1 MTDIIRRQ
9 AISDQGIPLGLLG
22 AGIKFSQPSY
32 LWSPAYAFGGLA
44 VRSSTQRVRLML
56 VIALGCLLALFAGP
70 SIALLL
76 IPSFT
81 DNWYAGGTSFY
92 LIGKE
97 DDLYPDILQARH
109 AGGEAC
115 LNASTAVVT
124 SASLNMSSCIW
135 HGYTQLSEGL
145 KDRKFDW
152 QSNITLND
160 GISKRQI
167 LRQQSIAT
175 ASETWAVG
183 VHLTTSMFSRAI
195 ADEWNV
201 AIRWSTAAKSGRF
214 SRYIRAVDGQ
224 GAAAVSTW
232 IPVVRVACFRFP
244 SFTNLTTVSRI
255 SEGSNGSSVT
265 GDFPMSV
272 PVSCFPDICSRLGL
286 IREVSIITGKRSDA
300 RGLCQHGIQFF
311 R

>member
-1 MTDIIRRQ
+1 MIRRQ
-9 AISDQGIPLGLLG
+9 AISDRGIPLGLLG
-22 AGIKFSQPSY
+22 AGIKFSQPNY
-32 LWSPAYAFGGLA
+32 LWSPAYIFGGLG

-56 VIALGCLLALFAGP
+56 MIALGCLLALFAGP

-81 DNWYAGGTSFY
+81 DDWYAGGTSFY

-97 DDLYPDILQARH
+97 DDLYPNSLQARH
-109 AGGEAC
+109 AGGDAC
-115 LNASTAVVT
+115 LNASMAVLT
-124 SASLNMSSCIW
+124 SAPLNMSSCIW

-145 KDRKFDW
+145 KDRRFDW
-152 QSNITLND
+152 QSTTTLND
-160 GISKRQI
+160 GIAKRQI

-201 AIRWSTAAKSGRF
+201 AIRWSTASKGGRF

-224 GAAAVSTW
+224 GVTAVSTW

-244 SFTNLTTVSRI
+244 SFTNLSMVSQL
-255 SEGSNGSSVT
+255 GGSSKRSSAT
-265 GDFPMSV
+265 GDFPMSI
-272 PVSCFPDICSRLGL
+272 PVSCFLQYVQVWTDKGSF
-286 IREVSIITGKRSDA
+286 
-300 RGLCQHGIQFF
+300 H
-311 R
+311 